1 MGQIDQVLTLA
12 LLLVVWLLTEN
23 RLEWAG
29 LAYGIAI
36 LIKPQALMAGP
47 LFAGVY
53 FVKIHDQGAKTAL
66 RTLAAVALAVGI
78 ILLLCVPFSGGQGTV
93 EVDFLGL
100 SFQGPWFLEKL
111 LGTATSYPYASIE
124 AFNLLPCWEATGS
137 RWTPPSCFPLPMAN
151 GVRLAWCCACW
162 LPYGCISGAGR
173 KTVACP

>member
-1 MGQIDQVLTLA
+1 MTDRNEEARRLRELRLLRDERDREGEQAARGTAGSVLTVLALLLCGLVALNPAMAFLSGGWGQIDQVLTLA
-12 LLLVVWLLTEN
+12 LLLAVWLLTEN

-53 FVKIHDQGAKTAL
+53 FVKIHDQDAKTAL

-93 EVDFLGL
+93 EVDAIRGR
-100 SFQGPWFLEKL
+100 
-111 LGTATSYPYASIE
+111 I
-124 AFNLLPCWEATGS
+124 
-137 RWTPPSCFPLPMAN
+137 
-151 GVRLAWCCACW
+151 
-162 LPYGCISGAGR
+162 YGR
-173 KTVACP
+173 YR